1 MKKEKSCGAVTFC
14 FRDNVIYYLI
24 EHMALGHYSLPKGH
38 VEENET
44 EIETAKREI
53 KEETNLEVIIDNN
66 FRQVIT
72 YSPYEGIIKD
82 VVFFVAEIKSGDII
96 SQLSEVSDIR
106 FLPYKE
112 AGAQPFLGF
121 HAPASISRNII
132 IFSERISDSQG
143 LLLQE

>member
-1 MKKEKSCGAVTFC
+1 MKKEKSCGAVTFY

-38 VEENET
+38 VEGSET
-44 EIETAKREI
+44 EIETAEREI
-53 KEETNLEVIIDNN
+53 KEETNLEVTIDNN

-82 VVFFVAEIKSGDII
+82 VVFFVAEIKSGNII
-96 SQLSEVSDIR
+96 NQLSEVSDIN

-112 AGAQPFLGF
+112 AM
-121 HAPASISRNII
+121 NILTYDTDK
-132 IFSERISDSQG
+132 EVLAKADVYLKNKYG
-143 LLLQE
+143 Y

>member
-1 MKKEKSCGAVTFC
+1 MEVIMKKEKSCGAVTFY

-38 VEENET
+38 VEGSET

-53 KEETNLEVIIDNN
+53 KEETNLEVTIDNN

-82 VVFFVAEIKSGDII
+82 VVFFVAEIKSGNSN
-96 SQLSEVSDIR
+96 SQLSEVSDIN

-112 AGAQPFLGF
+112 AM
-121 HAPASISRNII
+121 NILTYDTDK
-132 IFSERISDSQG
+132 EVLAKADVYLKNKYG
-143 LLLQE
+143 Y